1 MKGDTL
7 NTAVGVVLAILFAGV
22 IGVSIAAVLL
32 ADYMAPGRIMSEH
45 VRQSL
50 QLTAVAGVIAG
61 LASWALQIFA
71 ARRGFAIRFLY
82 GLVVFA
88 LLFCALGGMLDVLRN
103 YLASPNT
110 TDVSLGGLYWTSL
123 GGFYNFVFFL
133 LSSLNVAIL
142 GLLLAAG
149 LILAVVGPREAD

>member
-88 LLFCALGGMLDVLRN
+88 LLCCALGGMLDVL
-103 YLASPNT
+103 
-110 TDVSLGGLYWTSL
+110 
-123 GGFYNFVFFL
+123 
-133 LSSLNVAIL
+133 
-142 GLLLAAG
+142 
-149 LILAVVGPREAD
+149 